1 MRLFLTALFWIYC
14 LMNSAEALE
23 TPDAPGF
30 KPCRLTD
37 TSNSNI
43 LYAECS
49 MWHQPLDHEK
59 PSGRTI
65 ELFVTKISST
75 AVAPPKH
82 ALTLINGGPGGS
94 SIDLLVSFAP
104 ILQQVSQH
112 VDIIVLD
119 QRGTGRSTALDCEN
133 MSTDIDPD
141 TIDLARETKK
151 CLDSLAFSPVNFT
164 TSVAV
169 RDLENLRIAMGYEKW
184 NIYGTSYG
192 TRVALHYLKR
202 YETSVRSL
210 TLDGVLPPS
219 ISMGSNIAVKSDS
232 ALRTLFQNCSLDA
245 DCKNAF
251 PNLSDDFGALSVYLK
266 ENNIELRLRHPI
278 TNESTTKSV
287 SYSDLALIIRLS
299 LYSPEMSALL
309 PLTIHSAF
317 NENDYTS
324 IAVSALAFEEALL
337 DAMSY
342 GMHNAVMCTEDIP
355 FHEPDKTSNSQGK
368 ETYLGDE
375 FLYSMQSICSV
386 WPAGKIDNDF
396 KRPVLSNVP
405 TLILSGENDPI
416 TPPAYG
422 DLLLNGLSNS
432 VHLVGPH
439 QGHGIMHRGCFT
451 RIFNN
456 FLSTASV
463 SNLESACIKHLP
475 RMPFFID
482 SLGPA
487 P

>member
-1 MRLFLTALFWIYC
+1 MRFFLTGLFWIYC
-14 LMNSAEALE
+14 SMGSAKASE
-23 TPDAPGF
+23 TPDVPNF
-30 KPCRLTD
+30 KPCSLTD
-37 TSNSNI
+37 ASDSNI

-49 MWHQPLDHEK
+49 MWHQPLDHEQ
-59 PSGRTI
+59 PFGRTI
-65 ELFVTKISST
+65 ALFVTKIPST
-75 AVAPPKH
+75 AIAPPKH

-104 ILQQVSQH
+104 ILQQISQH
-112 VDIIVLD
+112 MDIIVLD

-133 MSTDIDPD
+133 MSADIDPD

-169 RDLENLRIAMGYEKW
+169 RDLENLRIAMGYEEW

-192 TRVALHYLKR
+192 TRVALHYLRR
-202 YETSVRSL
+202 YEASVRSL

-232 ALRTLFQNCSLDA
+232 ALRTLFQNCSLDT

-251 PNLSDDFGALSVYLK
+251 PNLPDDFGELSVYLK
-266 ENNIELRLRHPI
+266 ENSIEVRLRHPI
-278 TNESTTKSV
+278 TNELTTKSV
-287 SYSDLALIIRLS
+287 SYPDLALIIRLS
-299 LYSPEMSALL
+299 LYSPEMSSLL

-317 NENDYTS
+317 HENDYSS
-324 IAVSALAFEEALL
+324 IAVNAQAFEDALQ
-337 DAMSY
+337 DSMSY
-342 GMHNAVMCTEDIP
+342 GMHNAVMCTEDLP
-355 FHEPDKTSNSQGK
+355 FHPPEDKGSDRGK

-375 FLYSMQSICSV
+375 FLSSMQSICSV

-396 KRPVLSNVP
+396 KQPVLSNVP

-432 VHLVGPH
+432 VHLIGPQ

-451 RIFNN
+451 KIFSD
-456 FLSTASV
+456 FLSTANV
-463 SNLESACIKHLP
+463 SNLESNCIKHLP
-475 RMPFFID
+475 RLPFFID

>member
-1 MRLFLTALFWIYC
+1 MRFLLTALFWIYYSVS
-14 LMNSAEALE
+14 SASASE
-23 TPDAPGF
+23 TLDGPSF
-30 KPCRLTD
+30 VPCSLTD
-37 TSNSNI
+37 ANNTNI

-49 MWHQPLDHEK
+49 IWNQPLDHQK
-59 PSGRTI
+59 PSGKTI
-65 ELFVTKISST
+65 ELFVTKIPST
-75 AVAPPKH
+75 AVAPSKH

-94 SIDLLVSFAP
+94 SVDLLVSFAP

-112 VDIIVLD
+112 MDIIVLD

-133 MSTDIDPD
+133 MSADIDPD
-141 TIDLARETKK
+141 TIDLALETKK
-151 CLDSLAFSPVNFT
+151 CLDSLAFSPVSFT

-169 RDLENLRIAMGYEKW
+169 RDLENLRIAMGYEQW

-192 TRVALHYLKR
+192 TRVALHYLRR
-202 YETSVRSL
+202 YEASVRSL

-219 ISMGSNIAVKSDS
+219 ISMGSNIAAMSDS
-232 ALRTLFQNCSLDA
+232 ALRTLFQNCSLDT
-245 DCKNAF
+245 DCKNAY

-266 ENNIELRLRHPI
+266 ENNIELRLRQPI
-278 TNESTTKSV
+278 TNELTTRSV
-287 SYSDLALIIRLS
+287 SYPDLALIIRLS

-309 PLTIHSAF
+309 PLTIHSAI

-324 IAVSALAFEEALL
+324 IAVSAQAFEEALQ

-342 GMHNAVMCTEDIP
+342 GMHNAVMCTEDVP
-355 FHEPDKTSNSQGK
+355 FHHPEDTSSGQEK

-375 FLYSMQSICSV
+375 LWSSMQSICSV

-396 KRPVLSNVP
+396 KRPVLSNIP

-422 DLLLNGLSNS
+422 DLLLDGLSNA
-432 VHLVGPH
+432 VHLVGPQ
-439 QGHGIMHRGCFT
+439 QGHGVMHRGCFT
-451 RIFNN
+451 KIFSD
-456 FLSTASV
+456 FLTTANV
-463 SNLESACIKHLP
+463 SSLESSCIGHLP
-475 RMPFFID
+475 RLPFFVD

>member
-14 LMNSAEALE
+14 SMNSAGATEIPSG
-23 TPDAPGF
+23 PDF
-30 KPCRLTD
+30 EPCRLTD
-37 TSNSNI
+37 TTNNN

-49 MWHQPLDHEK
+49 TWHQPLDHEK

-65 ELFVTKISST
+65 ELFVTKIPST
-75 AVAPPKH
+75 AIAPPKH
-82 ALTLINGGPGGS
+82 ALSLINGGPGGS
-94 SIDLLVSFAP
+94 SIDLLVSIAP

-112 VDIIVLD
+112 MDIIVLD

-133 MSTDIDPD
+133 VSTDLDPD
-141 TIDLARETKK
+141 TNDLARETKK

-169 RDLENLRIAMGYEKW
+169 KDLENLRIAMGYEQW
-184 NIYGTSYG
+184 DIYGTSYG
-192 TRVALHYLKR
+192 TRVALHYLRR

-219 ISMGSNIAVKSDS
+219 ISMGSNIAIKSDS

-278 TNESTTKSV
+278 TNELTTKSV
-287 SYSDLALIIRLS
+287 SYPDLALIIRLS
-299 LYSPEMSALL
+299 LYSPEMSSLL

-342 GMHNAVMCTEDIP
+342 GMHNAVMCTEDLP
-355 FHEPDKTSNSQGK
+355 FLDPSEISSNQGE
-368 ETYLGDE
+368 ETYLGDD
-375 FLYSMQSICSV
+375 FLSSMRSICSA

-396 KRPVLSNVP
+396 KLPILSNIP

-422 DLLLNGLSNS
+422 NLLLNGLSNS
-432 VHLVGPH
+432 IHLVGPH

-451 RIFNN
+451 KIFSD
-456 FLSTASV
+456 FLSTTNVSELAST
-463 SNLESACIKHLP
+463 CIKHLP
-475 RMPFFID
+475 RVPFFIN